1 LSILGGTTFSVR
13 HRKIAFVRNTKQT
26 GWLWKT
32 SSEAKRIDII
42 LDYYQEFPKIIE
54 GQQESL
60 FYRIKNEREYLRQNR
75 RDDLGVR
82 VQTSGSSNPTMRE
95 AIENLTIKAAVQG
108 DKDMDELLQDVDQTE
123 TKEIFRELYIL
134 QKMREEYRLLNN
146 QLLLLSSSE
155 KRVFKLF
162 MEENRDFQELAD
174 VRVFR
179 MLLPGEEFGRFAKR

>member
-1 LSILGGTTFSVR
+1 M
-13 HRKIAFVRNTKQT
+13 ATKASFIT
-26 GWLWKT
+26 KYG
-32 SSEAKRIDII
+32 SANPAKRIDII
-42 LDYYQEFPKIIE
+42 LDYYQEFPEIIE

-60 FYRIKNEREYLRQNR
+60 FYRIKNEREYLRQSR

-108 DKDMDELLQDVDQTE
+108 DEDMDELLQDVDQTE
-123 TKEIFRELYIL
+123 TEEIFRELYIL

-162 MEENRDFQELAD
+162 MEGNRDFQELAD
-174 VRVFR
+174 VEGIQNASARR
-179 MLLPGEEFGRFAKR
+179 RIWQIRKKIKEETIESMLEQL